1 MSQWWVE
8 EPLVLGSS
16 NPTER
21 ELEDLYHGGFR
32 TIISLLD
39 EEEQFSYYDIRKTEQ
54 MGFHRYSIPIRDFAA
69 PTLADF
75 KKFLDIVG
83 DSLKRGKV
91 LVRCQG
97 GTGRT
102 GTMAA
107 AYWIKKGLSA
117 SKAIEKVRKSR
128 PGAIEMPE
136 QEESLFEL
144 EAELTVAPGL

>member
-54 MGFHRYSIPIRDFAA
+54 MGFHRY
-69 PTLADF
+69 
-75 KKFLDIVG
+75 
-83 DSLKRGKV
+83 
-91 LVRCQG
+91 
-97 GTGRT
+97 
-102 GTMAA
+102 
-107 AYWIKKGLSA
+107 
-117 SKAIEKVRKSR
+117 
-128 PGAIEMPE
+128 
-136 QEESLFEL
+136 
-144 EAELTVAPGL
+144 